1 MLALVDEYVEGILKK
16 ESAIIDDDPLR
27 RSQGLEQLI
36 RRIVGA
42 SVAAQRE
49 SPSFFKEITRMSF
62 NDAEL
67 KKRIGRI
74 NKKMKR
80 VLEAGIMSLEKISE
94 SDAREITYVFFY
106 AAGGITHE
114 MVMNPGEIDE
124 NRALNILARLFSNF
138 IEKEFM

>member
-1 MLALVDEYVEGILKK
+1 
-16 ESAIIDDDPLR
+16 LR

-36 RRIVGA
+36 RRIAGA

-106 AAGGITHE
+106 AAGGIIHE